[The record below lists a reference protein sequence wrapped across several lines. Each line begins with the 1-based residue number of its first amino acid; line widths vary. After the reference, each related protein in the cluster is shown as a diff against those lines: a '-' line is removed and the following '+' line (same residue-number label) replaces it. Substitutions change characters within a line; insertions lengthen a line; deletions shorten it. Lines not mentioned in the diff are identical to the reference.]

1 MKKAYKTE
9 IDPTPKQIDKT
20 QQTLGVCRYVY
31 NLYLSTNKEIYGKEK
46 RFMSGMDFSK
56 WLNNVYTKEKD
67 PWIKEVSSKAVKK
80 AIMNGD
86 KAFRNFFDGKA
97 KFPKFKKKKNQDIKA
112 YFPKNNKTDW
122 TIERHRIKIPTMGW
136 VKLKEFGYI
145 PTNAQVISGTVSQ
158 KAGRYYVSVLCEIQP
173 REKELQ
179 INNHDG
185 IGIDEGIRDFA
196 ICSNGEVF
204 GNINRSQRV
213 KRLEKS
219 LKRQQKKLSRKY
231 EAKKKQT
238 KKKGSEP
245 CYYKNIHKQIK
256 VVQKLH
262 ARLTNIRTEYVRTV
276 VTRVVKTKPSYI
288 AIEDLNVRGMM
299 KNHHLAKSI
308 QKQKFHYFRTWLE
321 QKCNQLGIELRIVNR
336 FYPSSKLC
344 SCCGHK
350 KIQLSLSERTYKCAF
365 CDMEMDRDFNA
376 SLNLKYATDYT
387 VVTTR

>member
-9 IDPTPKQIDKT
+9 IAPTTKQINKT
-20 QQTLGVCRYVY
+20 HQTLGVCRYVY
-31 NLYLSTNKEIYGKEK
+31 NLFLSTNKEIYEKEK

-122 TIERHRIKIPTMGW
+122 IIERNRIKIPTLGW

-158 KAGRYYVSVLCEIQP
+158 KAGRYYVSVLCEVQL
-173 REKELQ
+173 REEELQ

-185 IGIDEGIRDFA
+185 IGIDQGIKDFA

-204 GNINRSQRV
+204 GNVNRSQRV
-213 KRLEKS
+213 KSLEKS
-219 LKRQQKKLSRKY
+219 LKRQQKKLSCKY

-245 CYYKNIHKQIK
+245 CYYKNIQKQIK

-262 ARLTNIRTEYVRTV
+262 ARLTNIRTEYVRMV

-288 AIEDLNVRGMM
+288 TIEDLNVKGMM

-308 QKQKFHYFRTWLE
+308 QNQKFYYFRTWLE
-321 QKCNQLGIELRIVNR
+321 QKCNQLGIELRNVNR

-350 KIQLSLSERTYKCAF
+350 KIQLSLSERTYKCEF

-376 SLNLKYATDYT
+376 SLNLKYATDYI